1 MLVGVWSLC
10 VKCTSRAPL
19 LQCVEYTLYYIMCT
33 MVHIVLHYVH
43 NGAPGQCGRDNA
55 IAGGDTVS
63 TLRKTHNDDEGDL
76 PGNYMAITDKGTPF
90 QELRFLTL
98 YWT

>member
-10 VKCTSRAPL
+10 VKCTLCYKYVHKSSASAPVC
-19 LQCVEYTLYYIMCT
+19 CV
-33 MVHIVLHYVH
+33 HFVLHYVH

-63 TLRKTHNDDEGDL
+63 TLRKTHNDDGGEFARKL
-76 PGNYMAITDKGTPF
+76 YGNH
-90 QELRFLTL
+90 
-98 YWT
+98 